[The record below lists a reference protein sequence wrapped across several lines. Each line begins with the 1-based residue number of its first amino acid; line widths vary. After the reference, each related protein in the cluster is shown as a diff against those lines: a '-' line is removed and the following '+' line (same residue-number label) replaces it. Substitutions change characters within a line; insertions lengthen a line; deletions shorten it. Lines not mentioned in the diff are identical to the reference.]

1 MAIDVRHVTKAY
13 GSFTAVK
20 DVSFS
25 VAAGELVALL
35 GPSGSGKTTL
45 LRIIAGLETADSGYG
60 ASSRARTRPTP
71 TRGTARS
78 ASCSSTTRCSAT

>member
-25 VAAGELVALL
+25 VATGELVALL
-35 GPSGSGKTTL
+35 GPSGSRQDDAAAHHRRASRLPT
-45 LRIIAGLETADSGYG
+45 RARC
-60 ASSRARTRPTP
+60 SSRARTRPTP
-71 TRGTARS
+71 TRAIAQSGS
-78 ASCSSTTRCSAT
+78 SSSTTRSSDT